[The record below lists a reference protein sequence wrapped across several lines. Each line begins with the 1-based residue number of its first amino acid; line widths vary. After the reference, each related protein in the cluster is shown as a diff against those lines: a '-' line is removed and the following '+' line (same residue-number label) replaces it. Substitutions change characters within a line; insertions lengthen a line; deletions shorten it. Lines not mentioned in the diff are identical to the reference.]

1 MEFPLKP
8 RVVAKKLHPDAKI
21 PKRNNPT
28 DAGLDLCSIEEV
40 TIYPVGWQSP
50 EPESGENFY
59 PNTYPTRA
67 KIKTGLAFAIPDG
80 YGMFIWDRSGLS
92 TKEGLH
98 RLAGVLDSSYRGE
111 LLVALVNLGSNP
123 YTIKVGDKIAQGII
137 CPIALSE
144 VEEVQELDST
154 DRGDKGFGSSGR

>member
-8 RVVAKKLHPDAKI
+8 RTVAKKLHPAAKI
-21 PKRNNPT
+21 PKRAHPT

-40 TIYPVGWQSP
+40 TLYPVGQGWEKQ
-50 EPESGENFY
+50 GL
-59 PNTYPTRA
+59 PTRA
-67 KIKTGLAFAIPDG
+67 KIKTGLAFAIPVG

-98 RLAGVLDSSYRGE
+98 RLAGVLDSHYRNE
-111 LLVALVNLGSNP
+111 LLVALVNLGSEP

-137 CPIALSE
+137 APIALSDVEE
-144 VEEVQELDST
+144 VEELDAT